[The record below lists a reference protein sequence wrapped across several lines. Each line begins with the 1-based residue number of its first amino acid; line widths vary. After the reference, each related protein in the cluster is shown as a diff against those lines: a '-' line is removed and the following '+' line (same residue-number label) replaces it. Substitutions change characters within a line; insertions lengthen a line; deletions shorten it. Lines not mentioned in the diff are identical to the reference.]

1 MKQRGVAGKLR
12 EVGPALLSA
21 RDELSVVRCPSWQ
34 LEEGD
39 GDNGTCWR
47 SRWPACGSTAVD
59 RRAALGGSYGV
70 RGGREGAVG
79 NEVPTAVGAVTRW
92 TSLPAE
98 PRGPNE
104 DKDASRRPP

>member
-1 MKQRGVAGKLR
+1 MATTARAGGQGGQL
-12 EVGPALLSA
+12 VGH
-21 RDELSVVRCPSWQ
+21 
-34 LEEGD
+34 
-39 GDNGTCWR
+39 T
-47 SRWPACGSTAVD
+47 TAVD

-70 RGGREGAVG
+70 RGGREVAVG

-104 DKDASRRPP
+104 DRDASRRPP